1 MLFITFA
8 VLSLTALKAATN
20 CSRWE
25 LRRALLRMIERQK
38 YWKVTWKREARVN
51 DSQVK
56 RERLFMSLVK
66 LQRLLVSFSRRCRRS
81 GSFESLGET
90 TKR

>member
-1 MLFITFA
+1 MYPETNAFHYIA

-20 CSRWE
+20 CSRRE
-25 LRRALLRMIERQK
+25 LRRALLGMIERQK

-56 RERLFMSLVK
+56 RERVFMSLV
-66 LQRLLVSFSRRCRRS
+66 SFGR
-81 GSFESLGET
+81 
-90 TKR
+90 